1 MCKFQKRK
9 YILNLTLVIGMNL
22 KYAGTR
28 NRGGSSH
35 QRAGFSPASA
45 VWPSRGLHILE
56 RDKAEKPTGIDVY
69 EFVPFA
75 SDFLLTFKLDGES
88 CLFLQLFCQN
98 QLLQQ
103 QRRACWAAA
112 GGGREARRQTEAP
125 AGKALPPSS
134 SLFYAVN
141 ALRIGA
147 GSSGQNE
154 PVNWTPKIL
163 SNPIK

>member
-1 MCKFQKRK
+1 MDCNVLTLWVGLLGLNIQLIKKRK
-9 YILNLTLVIGMNL
+9 KYPSVQISKTEIYFEPNIGYWNEFEICWNP
-22 KYAGTR
+22 KPR
-28 NRGGSSH
+28 GSSH

-98 QLLQQ
+98 QLLQ
-103 QRRACWAAA
+103 RRASWAAA
-112 GGGREARRQTEAP
+112 GRGFSPADGGSHLY
-125 AGKALPPSS
+125 LP
-134 SLFYAVN
+134 SLFP
-141 ALRIGA
+141 L
-147 GSSGQNE
+147 
-154 PVNWTPKIL
+154 
-163 SNPIK
+163 

>member
-22 KYAGTR
+22 KCAGTR

-45 VWPSRGLHILE
+45 VWPSRGLHILQ

-98 QLLQQ
+98 QLLQ
-103 QRRACWAAA
+103 RRAGWAAA
-112 GGGREARRQTEAP
+112 GRGFSPADGGSHLY
-125 AGKALPPSS
+125 LP
-134 SLFYAVN
+134 SLFPLWSLNLTEYDRKV
-141 ALRIGA
+141 G
-147 GSSGQNE
+147 
-154 PVNWTPKIL
+154 T
-163 SNPIK
+163 IKK